1 VEFNITFWPAQQTN
15 IHPTINPGIV
25 KDMAVIRLKYLIKR
39 GINITPTQAPAFK
52 IPPIRLISV
61 PLAFKMFRRI
71 SPALEF
77 HPRVT
82 PRAKPPREAKFS
94 RKKLL

>member
-1 VEFNITFWPAQQTN
+1 MM
-15 IHPTINPGIV
+15 NPGIV
-25 KDMAVIRLKYLIKR
+25 KDMIVIRLKYFIKR

-52 IPPIRLISV
+52 IPPIKAISV

-77 HPRVT
+77 HPSVT
-82 PRAKPPREAKFS
+82 PRAKPPRDANF
-94 RKKLL
+94 RKKKRITILSYILKKLYWD